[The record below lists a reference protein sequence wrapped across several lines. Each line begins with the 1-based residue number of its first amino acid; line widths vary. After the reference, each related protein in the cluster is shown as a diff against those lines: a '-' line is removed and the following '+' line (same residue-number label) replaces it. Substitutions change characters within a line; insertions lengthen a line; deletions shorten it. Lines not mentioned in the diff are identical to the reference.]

1 MTLHCTT
8 EYVLLI
14 QISLRLR
21 TQELNFLLS
30 YIQCVTKFL
39 QMLSYSPYSLFSQAA
54 ETIADDL

>member
-1 MTLHCTT
+1 MDAHCTT

-39 QMLSYSPYSLFSQAA
+39 QMLSYSP
-54 ETIADDL
+54 